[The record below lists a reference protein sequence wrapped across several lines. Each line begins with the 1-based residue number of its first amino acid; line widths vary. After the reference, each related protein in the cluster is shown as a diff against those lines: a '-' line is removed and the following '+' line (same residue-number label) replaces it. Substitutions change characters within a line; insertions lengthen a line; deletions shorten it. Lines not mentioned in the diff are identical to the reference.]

1 MLHPLFIPSIFKLI
15 KRRETKTME
24 IFGTVRKVDATG
36 RIALP
41 AEMRRT
47 LGLTGGDT
55 VEIVS
60 EGAAL
65 VLRKYQPTCFF
76 CSGARDIYIFRGK
89 NICRRCLEELELWS
103 APQAGHEDRMTSSG
117 LPDPL
122 P

>member
-1 MLHPLFIPSIFKLI
+1 
-15 KRRETKTME
+15 ME

-65 VLRKYQPTCFF
+65 VLRKYQPTAA
-76 CSGARDIYIFRGK
+76 SSASSSARTARL
-89 NICRRCLEELELWS
+89 R
-103 APQAGHEDRMTSSG
+103 
-117 LPDPL
+117 
-122 P
+122 

>member
-36 RIALP
+36 R
-41 AEMRRT
+41 T

-60 EGAAL
+60 EGSAL

-117 LPDPL
+117 LPDQL

>member
-1 MLHPLFIPSIFKLI
+1 
-15 KRRETKTME
+15 ME

-65 VLRKYQPTCFF
+65 VLRKYQPT
-76 CSGARDIYIFRGK
+76 
-89 NICRRCLEELELWS
+89 
-103 APQAGHEDRMTSSG
+103 
-117 LPDPL
+117 
-122 P
+122 

>member
-1 MLHPLFIPSIFKLI
+1 
-15 KRRETKTME
+15 ME

-65 VLRKYQPTCFF
+65 VLRESECDGGRLYEAAK
-76 CSGARDIYIFRGK
+76 ALL
-89 NICRRCLEELELWS
+89 RR
-103 APQAGHEDRMTSSG
+103 AQ
-117 LPDPL
+117 
-122 P
+122 